1 MGIDPKRTSH
11 LIFFMVVLPAAAV
24 GVAWVSF
31 HVLASITWRLAFL
44 LDGVGALGGY
54 GLLYA
59 AFDRV
64 AWRWRIFRIV
74 GVVEVPDMA
83 GRWKGSLRST
93 RADQSPI
100 DAVVEIEQDFSR
112 ATVHMYFA
120 QSRSNS
126 LMTQF
131 VREGNGTW
139 ALHYEYQNEPG
150 FDAPESMHTHYGT
163 ARLTC
168 IPGKQVL
175 EGEYYNR
182 GRDGRGYVGG
192 IRANLTSKDLL
203 RRFED

>member
-24 GVAWVSF
+24 GLAWISF
-31 HVLASITWRLAFL
+31 HVLARITWHLAFA

-54 GLLYA
+54 GLLYTV
-59 AFDRV
+59 FDRV
-64 AWRWRIFRIV
+64 AWRWRIFRLL
-74 GVVEVPDMA
+74 GVVEVPYMA
-83 GRWKGSLRST
+83 GRWKGELRST
-93 RADQSPI
+93 RPDQPSI

-120 QSRSNS
+120 QSRSHS

-139 ALHYEYQNEPG
+139 ALHYEYQNAPG
-150 FDAPESMHTHYGT
+150 FDAPETMHTHLGT

-168 IPGKQVL
+168 VPAQQRI

-182 GRDGRGYVGG
+182 GRDDRGFVGG
-192 IRANLTSKDLL
+192 IAATFVAAELL
-203 RRFED
+203 RRFQD